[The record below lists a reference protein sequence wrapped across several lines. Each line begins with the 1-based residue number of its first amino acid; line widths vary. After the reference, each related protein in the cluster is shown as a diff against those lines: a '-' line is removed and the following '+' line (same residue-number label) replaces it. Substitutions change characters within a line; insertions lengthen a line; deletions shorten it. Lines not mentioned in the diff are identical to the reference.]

1 MVESMLTT
9 DDNPYD
15 PFTQF
20 DMWLAFDTRMG
31 YNTLGLLARI
41 VITSDQLSEPDQSLK
56 IELGIE
62 EIVREN
68 ALGIHRRVTR
78 EVPNTF

>member
-41 VITSDQLSEPDQSLK
+41 VITSDQLSEPDQALK

-68 ALGIHRRVTR
+68 ALGIHRRVSR
-78 EVPNTF
+78 EIPNSF

>member
-41 VITSDQLSEPDQSLK
+41 VITSDQLSDPDQSLQ